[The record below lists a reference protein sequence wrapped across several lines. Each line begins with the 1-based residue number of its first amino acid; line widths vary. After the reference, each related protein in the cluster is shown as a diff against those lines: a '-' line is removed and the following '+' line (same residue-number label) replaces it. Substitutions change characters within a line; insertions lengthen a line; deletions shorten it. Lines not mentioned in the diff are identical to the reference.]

1 MKYNE
6 KLIELFVIFI
16 VSSVLYFS
24 IKIFFELVKVTQ
36 IEVRNEEEKVV
47 VEGFIGS
54 ILSLPFNLF
63 KKAGELI
70 TDTFKDRSAE
80 EIGTASF
87 GFFCCCLLPL
97 FVYWKFKPKGVE
109 KTTPK
114 IIQSVQAA
122 ASKAASDVAS
132 IPINPT
138 NRP

>member
-47 VEGFIGS
+47 EGFIGS

-63 KKAGELI
+63 KKMGESI
-70 TDTFKDRSAE
+70 TDTFKNKSVE

-97 FVYWKFKPKGVE
+97 FLYWKFKSKGVE

-122 ASKAASDVAS
+122 ASKAASDIAS
-132 IPINPT
+132 TPINPT
-138 NRP
+138 NMP